1 MILKR
6 NVLALALASGL
17 CFTAGIHA
25 APIDTGAKADGSAA
39 STGATNDQATPA
51 SAQQTEQSKKDS
63 KSGDQPKQTEDQQL
77 AKSLSTITVTG
88 FNQGMERS
96 IDYQRYADT
105 IQNVITSA
113 DIGGLPDQS
122 IADAL
127 TRLPGVSAERIAG
140 QASQINIRGLSGNF
154 IQTTLDGREQ
164 PSTSGSNYINF
175 DQYPSELINMA
186 TVYKSS
192 QASLVT
198 GGVAGTIAL
207 QTANPLNNAQDQTLN
222 VDARGSYNGQAH
234 DVAGAN
240 ALGYR
245 LSVAYQGKFLDN
257 TLGVGIGVAQ
267 MYQPHVAEQ
276 FVGEASDGSQYLL
289 NSSPNSPTGY
299 LPQGIQLQQNG
310 GTERRTGYLTTIV
323 WKPTDELQVTGDGFF
338 SKFNNSSFG
347 YGFRSQNFYGNNAQI
362 TNPTFS
368 SLGTLIGGTV
378 TSNPTTGIDPRTIN
392 PGNPNGSPYGNQ
404 FSNETTADNYSA
416 TTYVFS
422 GGLNAK
428 WDHDRWHVE
437 ADASMSRASS
447 NEINVDTT
455 ADPYS
460 GLGTANPQLMPQ
472 SVTYALAGRQIG
484 TASFANPGIYTNV
497 NDMGLS
503 RYGVYPYIYH
513 DKMKAFRTSVKY
525 DLPNS
530 SWLSA
535 LEAGVYINN
544 HDYAADREVYVYGSE
559 WNTSPVA
566 GQPPLTIPSSAASVT
581 CWKGNFSG
589 LPCFLQL
596 NGPAILAAHG
606 INATPV
612 KNITDQSWSEI
623 QSGSVDEKTRD
634 LFFMGDIDAQVF
646 GHELTGNAGFRV
658 SHQSQYSYGLQQ
670 VGNGAGIPITDG
682 NGHTSSDYAPL
693 KVGKSYTDWLPSLNL
708 IYHLTDDD
716 QMRFS
721 AAKVLSRPPIDKML
735 AGAGSWVSNGQYNV
749 WGGTSPLLD
758 PLRATQYDL
767 GYEHYFDD
775 SSGAVTAGVFFKHIQ
790 SFIQSVT
797 YNNYDFAAAGITVPI
812 DTTTGKPYLNGQ
824 FQTSYNAQ
832 GGDVRGLELAASKN
846 KFLPGIWAGLGVQ
859 GNFALTSSTVR
870 NPTNLGGP
878 TTYVGLP
885 GLSKRV
891 ASVAVFYDYGPFSAR
906 VSGNYRSSF
915 LSDSQIAVS
924 NQLVTFAAE
933 TVYDFQASYNITSQL
948 SVVYQ
953 MLNLTNEPT
962 RTYFGGNP
970 QQTGTIQYFGRTS
983 YLGLNLKL

>member
-1 MILKR
+1 VELKR

-17 CFTAGIHA
+17 CFTAGINA
-25 APIDTGAKADGSAA
+25 MPTDTGATAG
-39 STGATNDQATPA
+39 NTPA
-51 SAQQTEQSKKDS
+51 AAGANGAQDTAQQ
-63 KSGDQPKQTEDQQL
+63 GDQNAKKETQDQQL

-88 FNQGMERS
+88 YNQSMEKS
-96 IDYQRYADT
+96 IDYQRYSDT
-105 IQNVITSA
+105 ITNVITAA

-192 QASLVT
+192 QASLIT
-198 GGVAGTIAL
+198 GGVGGTIAL
-207 QTANPLNNAQDQTLN
+207 QTANPLEAPKDQNLN
-222 VDARGSYNGQAH
+222 IDARGSYDGQAH
-234 DVAGAN
+234 DVSGAN

-245 LSVAYQGKFLDN
+245 LSAAYQGKFLDN
-257 TLGVGIGVAQ
+257 TLGVGLGVAQ

-276 FVGEASDGSQYLL
+276 FVGEASDGSQYAI
-289 NSSPNSPTGY
+289 NSQPGAPKGY
-299 LPQGIQLQQNG
+299 LPEGIQLQQNG
-310 GTERRTGYLTTIV
+310 GEERRTGEIATIV
-323 WKPTDELQVTGDGFF
+323 WKPTDELQITGDGFY
-338 SKFNNSSFG
+338 SKFKNESFG
-347 YGFRSQNFYGNNAQI
+347 YGFRSQNFYGNNTQI
-362 TNPTFS
+362 TNPVWS

-378 TSNPTTGIDPRTIN
+378 ASNPTTGVDPRT
-392 PGNPNGSPYGNQ
+392 GNPYGNQ
-404 FSNETTADNYSA
+404 FSNETTADNYTD
-416 TTYVFS
+416 TTSVFS
-422 GGLNAK
+422 GGINLK
-428 WDHDRWHVE
+428 WNHGNWHLD
-437 ADASMSRASS
+437 ADVSLSRASS

-460 GLGTANPQLMPQ
+460 GLGTANPQLMSQ
-472 SVTYALAGRQIG
+472 SMSYQLRGTQVG
-484 TASFANPGIYTNV
+484 TAQFANPGLYTNLA
-497 NDMGLS
+497 DMGLS

-513 DKMKAFRTSVKY
+513 DKTKAFRTSVKY
-525 DLPNS
+525 DMPNS

-535 LEAGVYINN
+535 LEAGIYMNN
-544 HDYAADREVYVYGSE
+544 HTYNADREVYVYGSE

-566 GQPPLTIPSSAASVT
+566 GQPPLSIPSSAAKVT
-581 CWKGNFSG
+581 CWKGKFSG
-589 LPCFLQL
+589 FPCFLTL

-606 INATPV
+606 ITANPV

-623 QSGSVDEKTRD
+623 QSGQVDEKTRD
-634 LFFMGDIDAQVF
+634 IFLMADIDAQNVF
-646 GHELTGNAGFRV
+646 GHELSGNVGIRV
-658 SHQSQYSYGLQQ
+658 SHQSQYSTGLQQ

-682 NGHTSSDYAPL
+682 NGNTSLDYAPL
-693 KVGKSYTDWLPSLNL
+693 TVGKTYTDYLPSLNL

-716 QMRFS
+716 MLRFS

-735 AGAGSWVSNGQYNV
+735 AGSGSWVSDGQYNV

-767 GYEHYFDD
+767 DYEHYFDD
-775 SSGAVTAGVFFKHIQ
+775 STGVVTAGVFFKDVK
-790 SFIQSVT
+790 SFIQQVT
-797 YNNYDFAAAGITVPI
+797 YNNFDFAAAGITVPT
-812 DTTTGKPYLNGQ
+812 DPTTGKPYLNGQ
-824 FQTSYNAQ
+824 YQTAYNAK
-832 GGDVRGLELAASKN
+832 GGLVKGLELSGSKTH
-846 KFLPGIWAGLGVQ
+846 FLPGIWAGLGVQ
-859 GNFALTSSTVR
+859 ANFALTDSTVR

-891 ASVAVFYDYGPFSAR
+891 ASAAVFYDYGPFSAR

-933 TVYDFQASYNITSQL
+933 TVYDFQASYDITQQFK
-948 SVVYQ
+948 VVYQ
-953 MLNLTNEPT
+953 MLNLTNQPT

-983 YLGLNLKL
+983 YLGVEFKL

>member
-17 CFTAGIHA
+17 CFTAGIQA
-25 APIDTGAKADGSAA
+25 APVDTGATAGGSAA
-39 STGATNDQATPA
+39 NTGAANDQATPA
-51 SAQQTEQSKKDS
+51 SAQQTDQSKKDN
-63 KSGDQPKQTEDQQL
+63 KSTDQSKQTEDQQL

-198 GGVAGTIAL
+198 GGVGGTIAL
-207 QTANPLNNAQDQTLN
+207 QTANPLNAPQDQTLN

-267 MYQPHVAEQ
+267 LYQPHVAEQ
-276 FVGEASDGSQYLL
+276 FVGEASDGALYQVTPSQQ
-289 NSSPNSPTGY
+289 GY
-299 LPQGIQLQQNG
+299 LTQGIQLQQNG

-347 YGFRSQNFYGNNAQI
+347 YGFRSQNFYGNNATI
-362 TNPTFS
+362 TNPVFS
-368 SLGTLIGGTV
+368 SLGTMIGGTV
-378 TSNPTTGIDPRTIN
+378 SSNP
-392 PGNPNGSPYGNQ
+392 PGVGGDQ

-455 ADPYS
+455 ADPYN

-472 SVTYALAGRQIG
+472 AERRNQRASSFSRQQPVPTICFPE
-484 TASFANPGIYTNV
+484 TASAIRLA
-497 NDMGLS
+497 M
-503 RYGVYPYIYH
+503 
-513 DKMKAFRTSVKY
+513 TSVN
-525 DLPNS
+525 LGINCA
-530 SWLSA
+530 A
-535 LEAGVYINN
+535 LEQRKDG
-544 HDYAADREVYVYGSE
+544 
-559 WNTSPVA
+559 
-566 GQPPLTIPSSAASVT
+566 
-581 CWKGNFSG
+581 
-589 LPCFLQL
+589 
-596 NGPAILAAHG
+596 
-606 INATPV
+606 
-612 KNITDQSWSEI
+612 
-623 QSGSVDEKTRD
+623 
-634 LFFMGDIDAQVF
+634 
-646 GHELTGNAGFRV
+646 RV
-658 SHQSQYSYGLQQ
+658 CRH
-670 VGNGAGIPITDG
+670 
-682 NGHTSSDYAPL
+682 
-693 KVGKSYTDWLPSLNL
+693 
-708 IYHLTDDD
+708 
-716 QMRFS
+716 
-721 AAKVLSRPPIDKML
+721 
-735 AGAGSWVSNGQYNV
+735 
-749 WGGTSPLLD
+749 
-758 PLRATQYDL
+758 
-767 GYEHYFDD
+767 
-775 SSGAVTAGVFFKHIQ
+775 
-790 SFIQSVT
+790 
-797 YNNYDFAAAGITVPI
+797 
-812 DTTTGKPYLNGQ
+812 
-824 FQTSYNAQ
+824 
-832 GGDVRGLELAASKN
+832 
-846 KFLPGIWAGLGVQ
+846 
-859 GNFALTSSTVR
+859 
-870 NPTNLGGP
+870 
-878 TTYVGLP
+878 
-885 GLSKRV
+885 
-891 ASVAVFYDYGPFSAR
+891 
-906 VSGNYRSSF
+906 
-915 LSDSQIAVS
+915 
-924 NQLVTFAAE
+924 
-933 TVYDFQASYNITSQL
+933 
-948 SVVYQ
+948 
-953 MLNLTNEPT
+953 
-962 RTYFGGNP
+962 
-970 QQTGTIQYFGRTS
+970 
-983 YLGLNLKL
+983 

>member
-1 MILKR
+1 MMKR

-17 CFTAGIHA
+17 CFAAGIQA
-25 APIDTGAKADGSAA
+25 APGDTGAMVGGTAA
-39 STGATNDQATPA
+39 APGTSSDQTTPA
-51 SAQQTEQSKKDS
+51 PAQSTDQSTNKDD
-63 KSGDQPKQTEDQQL
+63 KTKQTQDQQL
-77 AKSLSTITVTG
+77 AKSLSTITVSG
-88 FNQGMERS
+88 YNQSMEKS

-154 IQTTLDGREQ
+154 IQTALDGREQ

-198 GGVAGTIAL
+198 GGVGGTIAM
-207 QTANPLNNAQDQTLN
+207 QTADPLQAPKEQNLN
-222 VDARGSYNGQAH
+222 VDARGSYDGTAH
-234 DVAGAN
+234 DVSGAN

-245 LSVAYQGKFLDN
+245 LSAAYQGKFLDD
-257 TLGVGIGVAQ
+257 TLGVGLGVAQ

-276 FVGEASDGSQYLL
+276 FVGEASDGSIYKL
-289 NSSPNSPTGY
+289 NSSPNSPSGY

-310 GTERRTGYLTTIV
+310 GEERRTGEIATIV
-323 WKPTDELQVTGDGFF
+323 WKPTDELKFTGDGFY
-338 SKFNNSSFG
+338 SKFNNESFG
-347 YGFRSQNFYGNNAQI
+347 YGLRSQNFYGNNAQI

-378 TSNPTTGIDPRTIN
+378 SSNPVGV
-392 PGNPNGSPYGNQ
+392 GGNQ
-404 FSNETTADNYSA
+404 FSNETTADNYS
-416 TTYVFS
+416 TETSVFS
-422 GGLNAK
+422 GGLNMK
-428 WDHDRWHVE
+428 WDHDRWHVD
-437 ADASMSRASS
+437 ADVSMSRATS

-460 GLGTANPQLMPQ
+460 GLGTANPQLMQQ
-472 SVTYALAGRQIG
+472 SVTYMLKGGNIG
-484 TASFANPGIYTNV
+484 TATFANPGLYTNV

-535 LEAGVYINN
+535 LEAGVYLNN
-544 HDYAADREVYVYGSE
+544 HNYAADREAYVYGSE

-566 GQPPLTIPSSAASVT
+566 GEPPLSIPAADAKVT
-581 CWKGNFSG
+581 CWKGQFSG
-589 LPCFLQL
+589 LPCFLTL

-606 INATPV
+606 ITANPV
-612 KNITDQSWSEI
+612 KDINANSWTYI
-623 QSGSVDEKTRD
+623 QSGTVEEKTHD
-634 LFFMGDIDAQVF
+634 LFFMADIDAQVF
-646 GHELTGNAGFRV
+646 DHQLTGNVGMRV
-658 SHQSQYSYGLQQ
+658 SHQSQYSNGLQQ

-682 NGHTSSDYAPL
+682 NGYTSNDYAPL
-693 KVGKSYTDWLPSLNL
+693 TVGKTYTDYLPSLNL

-767 GYEHYFDD
+767 DYEHYFDD
-775 SSGAVTAGVFFKHIQ
+775 SSGQLTAGVFFKDVK
-790 SFIQSVT
+790 SFVQDVT
-797 YNNYDFAAAGITVPI
+797 YNNYDFAAAGITVPT
-812 DTTTGKPYLNGQ
+812 DPTTGQPYQNGE
-824 FQTSYNAQ
+824 FQTAYNAK
-832 GGDVRGLELAASKN
+832 GGLVRGLELSGSKTH
-846 KFLPGIWAGLGVQ
+846 FLPGIWSGLGVDA
-859 GNFALTSSTVR
+859 NFALTSSTVR

-885 GLSKRV
+885 GLSKRM
-891 ASVAVFYDYGPFSAR
+891 ASAALFYDYGPFSAR
-906 VSGNYRSSF
+906 LSGNYRSSF
-915 LSDSQIAVS
+915 LSDTQIAVT

-933 TVYDFQASYNITSQL
+933 TVYDFQASYDITKQL

-953 MLNLTNEPT
+953 MLNLSNQPT

-970 QQTGTIQYFGRTS
+970 EQTGTIQYFGRTS